1 MLVTKGRLAEE
12 DRLWDELL
20 EKFGKRFGEQRA
32 LEIVGNVQKKME
44 RDDKHRS
51 RNPAHATSDSDDAN
65 SDEAIDDR
73 RDRHTYERTD
83 DYWLDNLFYQGYVS
97 FTFISLGPR
106 RECSLLILFILILS
120 GDMPGPPELQR
131 YQDTGDYLDVAP
143 TSSPH
148 RPDANPFL
156 DSEAPGPHAY
166 GDGENAPFDPSH
178 WHARHHQGSN
188 PFDESDG
195 PGRLHARHDENAEAG
210 PSRPLARRC
219 SPNPSYSLP
228 DPEHSDDE
236 DPRTAPSLGANLRSK
251 PICGKGRALDDDLPP
266 SSPARS
272 TSVPLS
278 DHEMGEGKENAVP
291 RPNLSISASSAIGRS
306 SPQLSERDQDQ
317 GNATDFHPPPPPV
330 AVSAI
335 YQNPSPSL
343 KRGRDEYEDGSAED
357 GDDGAMQGDGDDSN
371 YDPNPDE
378 EEPLPPPPKKSRLG
392 AQESA
397 VDTNTRRVSAPRT
410 TGRTVLGA
418 QAGPSM
424 QSLPL
429 DRFHAFSFGGSSF
442 AHHQQ
447 PLRFSDN
454 TSGWS
459 ISGLGPYFREQLLP
473 GYVDAA
479 ESRHVDGGNYTAVH
493 EQSAEE
499 RQGER
504 EIEVQEQE
512 GWRRERR
519 RYEFSSRQTTQRMG
533 ASHGGIVLH
542 ERTRTPDFSQKQDW
556 EWDEEKQKGVDVW
569 MPRFQETLW
578 SMK

>member
-1 MLVTKGRLAEE
+1 MFATKGRLAEE

-20 EKFGKRFGEQRA
+20 KKFGKRFGEQRA
-32 LEIVGNVQKKME
+32 LEITGNVQKKMG
-44 RDDKHRS
+44 RDDKHRR
-51 RNPAHATSDSDDAN
+51 RNPPLASADSDDTK
-65 SDEAIDDR
+65 SDEAVDDR
-73 RDRHTYERTD
+73 RGRRSYERTD
-83 DYWLDNLFYQGYVS
+83 DYWLDNLFYQGCVS
-97 FTFISLGPR
+97 FTFISIGPR
-106 RECSLLILFILILS
+106 RKCSLLILFILILS

-148 RPDANPFL
+148 RPDVNPFL
-156 DSEAPGPHAY
+156 DSEAPGPHGY
-166 GDGENAPFDPSH
+166 RDDENAPFDPSH

-188 PFDESDG
+188 PFDEYDG
-195 PGRLHARHDENAEAG
+195 PGHLRARHDENAEAC
-210 PSRPLARRC
+210 PSRPLAQRR

-236 DPRTAPSLGANLRSK
+236 DPRTAPTLGANLRFK

-272 TSVPLS
+272 TSAPLS
-278 DHEMGEGKENAVP
+278 DHEMGEDKENAVP
-291 RPNLSISASSAIGRS
+291 RPSLSISRSSAIGRS
-306 SPQLSERDQDQ
+306 SSQLSERDQDQ

-330 AVSAI
+330 AVSAT

-357 GDDGAMQGDGDDSN
+357 GDEGAIQGDGDDSN

-397 VDTNTRRVSAPRT
+397 VDRNTRRASAPRT

-418 QAGPSM
+418 QAGPPR
-424 QSLPL
+424 QALPL
-429 DRFHAFSFGGSSF
+429 DSIHAFSFGGSSF

-459 ISGLGPYFREQLLP
+459 ISGLGPYFLEQLLP

-479 ESRHVDGGNYTAVH
+479 ESRRVDGGNYTAVH
-493 EQSAEE
+493 EQTADE
-499 RQGER
+499 RQVER
-504 EIEVQEQE
+504 EIEVQDQE

-519 RYEFSSRQTTQRMG
+519 RYEFSSRQRTQRMG

-569 MPRFQETLW
+569 MPRFRETLW